1 MSLVSVFQGA
11 IPDGLRRHRGVAG
24 DALAAIAGALL
35 VLAFAPF
42 AVYPLAILC
51 IAVLFRLL
59 DGVSVRRAFWRGFLF
74 GVVEFVFGVYWLYIS
89 IHIIGG
95 APLWLTLLIIAA
107 LVALMAVYS
116 ALVCALGVW
125 LMPRPGPLRWI
136 FVLPALWTLLEWLRG
151 WLLTGFPWLSLGYSQ
166 IGSLLRGYASVFG
179 VFGISLAVAL
189 SAGLLE
195 IGRASCRERV

>member
-95 APLWLTLLIIAA
+95 APLWLK
-107 LVALMAVYS
+107 
-116 ALVCALGVW
+116 
-125 LMPRPGPLRWI
+125 
-136 FVLPALWTLLEWLRG
+136 
-151 WLLTGFPWLSLGYSQ
+151 
-166 IGSLLRGYASVFG
+166 
-179 VFGISLAVAL
+179 
-189 SAGLLE
+189 
-195 IGRASCRERV
+195 IGRAHV